1 MEERRNKLVMAF
13 FIFLRE
19 DEAEER
25 KLMAEERRAM
35 RRAQADLEERRI
47 KNRWSLAR

>member
-1 MEERRNKLVMAF
+1 MEERRKKIRNDF
-13 FIFLRE
+13 FHFLRE

-35 RRAQADLEERRI
+35 RRAQAELEERRI
-47 KNRWSLAR
+47 KNRWPLAR